1 MSLGELSLSEGVEQ
15 AIGSEELFFSTT
27 DRHGLIRSGNSVFVR
42 TSRFSVD
49 ELTGAPHN
57 VVRHPD
63 MPAGVFR
70 LMWDRL
76 LTGRPAGAYVRNL
89 AKDGSDYWVFATM
102 TPLAEG
108 FLSVRM
114 APRSRLFEAVRQ
126 AYRYVADVERE
137 AVEYGGMNRREA
149 ALAGM
154 EQLEQL
160 LGELGFGSH
169 DDFLTEALA
178 AEVAA
183 RGRLASATYAR
194 PWAQGPIAGVLAG
207 TEALEALLADLV
219 RRLEGYRAFSD
230 RLVRSSARVLDVARR
245 LDHAVVAAQAASE
258 MVADTA
264 PVLRNVARVMATPT
278 RAAVVALE
286 QLVPKL
292 AALRSDVTDLRF
304 RIALASLHNDMVAA
318 FAAEVVDGVAPP
330 TSLVEVPLLCDAVH
344 ENVLEMSARAQQV
357 NQALREIVAG
367 VAEAGERL
375 TAFRRFLGQWRVLV
389 LRHGAENVLG
399 DLVRPIDEEFAA
411 SWDGMDML
419 RALGWEFESSA
430 VSFDVEALGAQVAR
444 IRAEATDF
452 LDAS

>member
-1 MSLGELSLSEGVEQ
+1 MSLGELTVSDGVEQ
-15 AIGSEELFFSTT
+15 VIGAEELFFSTT

-57 VVRHPD
+57 IVRHPD

-76 LTGRPAGAYVRNL
+76 LTGRPAGAYVQNL
-89 AKDGSDYWVFATM
+89 AKDGSRYWVFATM
-102 TPLAEG
+102 TPLAGG

-114 APRSRLFEAVRQ
+114 APRTRLFETVKQ
-126 AYRYVADVERE
+126 VYRHTADIERE
-137 AVEYGGMNRREA
+137 AAEYSRMNRREI

-160 LGELGFGSH
+160 LGELGYGSH
-169 DDFLTEALA
+169 DDFLTEALS

-183 RGRLASATYAR
+183 RGRLASSTYAR
-194 PWAQGPIAGVLAG
+194 PWARGPIAEVLTGAG
-207 TEALEALLADLV
+207 TLETLLADLV
-219 RRLEGYRAFSD
+219 TRLESYRVFSD
-230 RLVRSSARVLDVARR
+230 RLVRSSTQVLDVARR
-245 LDHAVVAAQAASE
+245 LDRAVTAAQTASA
-258 MVADTA
+258 MVADSA
-264 PVLRNVARVMATPT
+264 PVLCNVARVMATPT
-278 RAAVVALE
+278 RTAVEALE
-286 QLVPKL
+286 RLAPRL
-292 AALRSDVTDLRF
+292 AALRSDITDLRF

-330 TSLVEVPLLCDAVH
+330 TSLSEVPLLCDAVH

-357 NQALREIVAG
+357 NQALHEVVAG

-375 TAFRRFLGQWRVLV
+375 AQFRRFLGQWRILV
-389 LRHGAENVLG
+389 LRYRAGGTLG
-399 DLVRPIDEEFAA
+399 DLVQPIDEEFSA

-419 RALGWEFESSA
+419 RALGEEFETS
-430 VSFDVEALGAQVAR
+430 VVPFDVAALTAQVTR
-444 IRAEATDF
+444 IRAEATEF
-452 LDAS
+452 LATS